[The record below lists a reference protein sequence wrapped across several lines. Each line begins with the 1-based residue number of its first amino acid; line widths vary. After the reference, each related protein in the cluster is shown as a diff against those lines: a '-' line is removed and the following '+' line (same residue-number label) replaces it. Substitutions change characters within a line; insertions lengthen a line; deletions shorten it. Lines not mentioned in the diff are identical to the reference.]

1 MKIDRPFSR
10 TIRSPP
16 IPITDVLDENALVPL
31 SPIPSLIH
39 EINDDIQEDFDIRLQ
54 TDMEQMLDAAI
65 YHSNGEQEH
74 NKIFLELRSSIV
86 SYMNKHD
93 SVKTTNADDLIES
106 LHDNYSLPL
115 VFSQLL
121 HLCASTQRYCLH
133 STSNDNLFIEK
144 II

>member
-1 MKIDRPFSR
+1 MKIDRPYFR
-10 TIRSPP
+10 TIRSPS

-31 SPIPSLIH
+31 SPLPSFIP
-39 EINDDIQEDFDIRLQ
+39 EMTDDQQEDYDIRLQ
-54 TDMEQMLDAAI
+54 TDMEQILDAAI
-65 YHSNGEQEH
+65 CHSNEEQEH
-74 NKIFLELRSSIV
+74 NKIFLELRSSIM

-93 SVKTTNADDLIES
+93 AVKTTNVYDLIES

-121 HLCASTQRYCLH
+121 HLCASTQRYDLH
-133 STSNDNLFIEK
+133 STSTDNLFIEK